1 MSDLREI
8 LEHAVHE
15 ELLLATSVAN
25 ILQLLSGGNN
35 PLYTAAIQ
43 ELTEKEA
50 WTELDD
56 RFFKTLAFGTGGLRG
71 RTIGKIVTRA
81 EAGNGLGSGCPEFPC
96 VGTNAMNFYNIS
108 LATQGLVRYLK
119 EYLALNSPEA

>member
-35 PLYTAAIQ
+35 PLYRAAVQ
-43 ELTEKEA
+43 ELAENNA
-50 WTELDD
+50 WTELND
-56 RFFKTLAFGTGGLRG
+56 RFFGHRDDEIISRPQDEEDVDQDGEDENIDREYGSVAGL
-71 RTIGKIVTRA
+71 
-81 EAGNGLGSGCPEFPC
+81 
-96 VGTNAMNFYNIS
+96 
-108 LATQGLVRYLK
+108 QGLK
-119 EYLALNSPEA
+119 PCTS